1 MAAIALVAV
10 LLLVLAGDDDED
22 DVAGDATTT
31 APTPLESTTTT
42 DDTTTTTEATTTT
55 LPSDTAVPP
64 VTADPEQC
72 DDAGSNPLD
81 PAPAAQAVFQAW
93 ERGDEACA
101 QLLMTDDAFDELFA
115 RDGSG
120 ATDVFQGCEEQADP
134 EPYVDCA
141 FTYEGGA
148 THYLMRFSPL
158 AGWTVYDITQVAD

>member
-31 APTPLESTTTT
+31 VPTTLESTTTT
-42 DDTTTTTEATTTT
+42 EATTTTTEATTTT
-55 LPSDTAVPP
+55 LSDTAVPP

-72 DDAGSNPLD
+72 DEAGANPLD
-81 PAPAAQAVFQAW
+81 PDPAAQAVFQAW

-101 QLLMTDDAFDELFA
+101 RLLMTDDAFDELFA